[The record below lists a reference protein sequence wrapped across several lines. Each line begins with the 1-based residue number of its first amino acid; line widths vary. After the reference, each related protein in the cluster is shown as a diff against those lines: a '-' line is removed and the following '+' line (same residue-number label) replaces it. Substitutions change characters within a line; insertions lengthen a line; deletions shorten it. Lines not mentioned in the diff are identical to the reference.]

1 MLRRQL
7 EASRGG
13 APPAGMNA
21 HPQPPV
27 IAPGN
32 GIFNGIMSGVGQG
45 GLAPPPPHPSQSE
58 QMGPHSQ
65 IGQGPPPPGGLPV
78 PPPPA
83 GPTQQPP
90 FQQGYPQ
97 GPVSNGM
104 GPQPPQ
110 STASPGPG
118 RRGMGRP
125 PATVGPATPQIN
137 TPIPYPGAAQSPQV
151 SHPTPDNRSMNHH
164 AQPGSV
170 LSELNIDQIP
180 AHYKKA
186 GDDWICVFNQHV
198 PRVLDI
204 DLVHTLQHQSVVCCV
219 RFSHDGKYVATGC
232 NRSAQIYDVQ
242 TGEKL
247 CILQD
252 DSVDMGGD
260 LYIRSVCFSP
270 DGRYLA
276 TGAEDKL
283 IRVGGSTLLFTRT
296 HTLTRPCR
304 SGTFTRSRFATPSP
318 ATSKTF
324 TRSTSRATAVRSH
337 PAAVTAPSAFGIL
350 RQAPT
355 F

>member
-1 MLRRQL
+1 
-7 EASRGG
+7 
-13 APPAGMNA
+13 
-21 HPQPPV
+21 
-27 IAPGN
+27 
-32 GIFNGIMSGVGQG
+32 
-45 GLAPPPPHPSQSE
+45 
-58 QMGPHSQ
+58 
-65 IGQGPPPPGGLPV
+65 
-78 PPPPA
+78 
-83 GPTQQPP
+83 
-90 FQQGYPQ
+90 
-97 GPVSNGM
+97 
-104 GPQPPQ
+104 
-110 STASPGPG
+110 
-118 RRGMGRP
+118 MGRP

-151 SHPTPDNRSMNHH
+151 SHPTPDSRSMNHH

-198 PRVLDI
+198 PRLLDI

-252 DSVDMGGD
+252 ESADMGGD

-283 IRVGGSTLLFTRT
+283 IRVGGACV
-296 HTLTRPCR
+296 P
-304 SGTFTRSRFATPSP
+304 PP
-318 ATSKTF
+318 
-324 TRSTSRATAVRSH
+324 V
-337 PAAVTAPSAFGIL
+337 
-350 RQAPT
+350 
-355 F
+355 